1 MAKYE
6 SGRLY
11 TTPRLQWEMPWH
23 KTDFNKTYNRCS
35 SYDNIGVFFYIL
47 LFWLY

>member
-11 TTPRLQWEMPWH
+11 TTPRLMQWEMPWH
-23 KTDFNKTYNRCS
+23 KTDFTKLYNKFS
-35 SYDNIGVFFYIL
+35 SYDNIGVFFYIF
-47 LFWLY
+47 LF